1 MLSAPIKDQSLSLEV
16 EQWLQNHKATVI
28 PRGVSTATGYTP
40 PPPSERTPKESKKR
54 IVEVNQVVK
63 AENAAKKAVAK
74 ANYKAQKLLA
84 DQKTKREAVEIMKL
98 FKEKANHGDM
108 GRLAKILGIARKT
121 LSNWACGAGLPD
133 QKKLEKLKLEVSR
146 FEFKEPIP
154 QKEKRKIKDRAK
166 RSKNPEVVRRR
177 DLAKRKKQAID
188 AGIKEFQA
196 TCAKH
201 GLTTYMIASGA
212 ARCQKCRTDQQQERA
227 SKISPNLKK
236 MQECVKNG
244 VDSFIGECK
253 KHGEAKF
260 YVNKSGKNHVY
271 RCDLCRKEAY
281 KKQSEKKVLTDEQ
294 RYRRLNR
301 EIALTMYAADPTNR
315 KFIGMCIKH
324 GETEFYIKMEKR
336 LPSGVAYAC
345 KACKNNVKI

>member
-1 MLSAPIKDQSLSLEV
+1 MLSAPIKDQTIDGLE
-16 EQWLQNHKATVI
+16 EWLKNNKPTII
-28 PRGVSTATGYTP
+28 PPGVSTATGYTP
-40 PPPSERTPKESKKR
+40 PQPSERTQQESKKR
-54 IVEVNQVVK
+54 IREVNQAVK
-63 AENAAKKAVAK
+63 AEKEAKKAMAK
-74 ANYKAQKLLA
+74 ASYQAQKLLTE
-84 DQKTKREAVEIMKL
+84 QQTKREAIEIMRI
-98 FKEKANHGDM
+98 FREKANHGDV

-121 LSNWACGAGLPD
+121 LCNWACGSGFPD
-133 QKKLEKLKLEVSR
+133 QKKLEKLKLEASR

-154 QKEKRKIKDRAK
+154 QKEKRKIRDRAK

-188 AGIKEFQA
+188 AGLKEFQA

-212 ARCQKCRTDQQQERA
+212 ARCLKCRTHQQQERT

-236 MQECVKNG
+236 MRECVEHG
-244 VDSFIGECK
+244 IDSFIGECS

-271 RCDLCRKEAY
+271 RCDLCRKENY
-281 KKQSEKKVLTDEQ
+281 KKQAESKVLTDEQ

-301 EIALTMYAADPTNR
+301 EIALTMYAADPNNR
-315 KFIGMCIKH
+315 TFIGMCIKH

>member
-1 MLSAPIKDQSLSLEV
+1 
-16 EQWLQNHKATVI
+16 
-28 PRGVSTATGYTP
+28 
-40 PPPSERTPKESKKR
+40 
-54 IVEVNQVVK
+54 
-63 AENAAKKAVAK
+63 
-74 ANYKAQKLLA
+74 
-84 DQKTKREAVEIMKL
+84 
-98 FKEKANHGDM
+98 
-108 GRLAKILGIARKT
+108 
-121 LSNWACGAGLPD
+121 
-133 QKKLEKLKLEVSR
+133 
-146 FEFKEPIP
+146 
-154 QKEKRKIKDRAK
+154 
-166 RSKNPEVVRRR
+166 
-177 DLAKRKKQAID
+177 
-188 AGIKEFQA
+188 
-196 TCAKH
+196 
-201 GLTTYMIASGA
+201 MIASGA

-244 VDSFIGECK
+244 VDSFIGECS

-281 KKQSEKKVLTDEQ
+281 KKQNERKVLTDEQ

>member
-16 EQWLQNHKATVI
+16 EQWLKNNKATVI

-40 PPPSERTPKESKKR
+40 PQPSERTPKESKKR
-54 IVEVNQVVK
+54 IVEVNQIVK
-63 AENAAKKAVAK
+63 AEKEAKKAMAK
-74 ANYKAQKLLA
+74 ASYKAQKLLA
-84 DQKTKREAVEIMKL
+84 DQKTKREAVEIMKV

-133 QKKLEKLKLEVSR
+133 QKKLEKLKLEVAR
-146 FEFKEPIP
+146 FEFKEPMP
-154 QKEKRKIKDRAK
+154 QKEKRKIKDREK

-188 AGIKEFQA
+188 AGLKEFQA

-236 MQECVKNG
+236 MQECLKNG
-244 VDSFIGECK
+244 MDSFIGECS

-271 RCDLCRKEAY
+271 RCDSCRKEAY
-281 KKQSEKKVLTDEQ
+281 KRQNERKVLTDEQ

-301 EIALTMYAADPTNR
+301 EIALTMYAADPKNR